1 MHTNR
6 HELSNSGATTKN
18 LLTTEDTKE
27 HEGEPKPKLTAE
39 VAKDAESAER
49 RHGENQASLSYR

>member
-1 MHTNR
+1 VEPQPKT
-6 HELSNSGATTKN
+6 

-39 VAKDAESAER
+39 R
-49 RHGENQASLSYR
+49 RHGEKPSETFLTADPSACTSGQVLR